1 MREEQVMGADYSMVE
16 QGMGVVSLSELTT
29 RLASIRVV
37 LIETTHPGN
46 IGSVARAMKTMGL
59 SQLVLVNP
67 KIFPDGL
74 ATALAS
80 GAADVLVNARVVDT
94 LADAL
99 QGCAFVIGTS
109 ARQRASRWPQVD
121 ARAAAGLM
129 LDQVDAQ
136 VQVALVF
143 GRESS
148 GLTNLELDACHVLGH
163 VPTNPEYG
171 SLNLAMGVQIFTY
184 ELWMQAQ
191 QRQGAPSNQPSEKT
205 LATSE
210 AFAQFYDHLQQTL
223 VDIEFLD
230 DRQHDRLMRRF
241 KRLLVRSDVES
252 EELMMLRGVL
262 RSMQRVARLAFGNK
276 EK

>member
-1 MREEQVMGADYSMVE
+1 MM
-16 QGMGVVSLSELTT
+16 SLQQLTAA
-29 RLASIRVV
+29 LASIRIV
-37 LIETTHPGN
+37 LVETTHPGN

-74 ATALAS
+74 ATAMAS
-80 GAADVLVNARVVDT
+80 GAADVLTNACVVDT

-99 QGCAFVIGTS
+99 HGCSFVIGTS
-109 ARQRASRWPQVD
+109 ARERASSWPQVD
-121 ARAAAGLM
+121 ARGAATL
-129 LDQVDAQ
+129 LLEHVDAQ
-136 VQVALVF
+136 AQVALVF

-171 SLNLAMGVQIFTY
+171 SLNLAMGVQIFAY

-191 QRQGAPSNQPSEKT
+191 QRQGWDRSYKQGKT

-210 AFAQFYDHLQQTL
+210 ELAQFYEHLQQTL
-223 VDIEFLD
+223 VDIAFLD
-230 DRQHDRLMRRF
+230 ARQHDRLMRRF
-241 KRLLVRSDVES
+241 KRLLVRTDVES
-252 EELMMLRGVL
+252 KELVMLRGIL
-262 RSMQRVARLAFGNK
+262 RSMQRVAKLAFGS
-276 EK
+276 

>member
-1 MREEQVMGADYSMVE
+1 
-16 QGMGVVSLSELTT
+16 
-29 RLASIRVV
+29 
-37 LIETTHPGN
+37 
-46 IGSVARAMKTMGL
+46 MKTMGL

-121 ARAAAGLM
+121 ARAAATL
-129 LDQVDAQ
+129 LLEQVDAQ
-136 VQVALVF
+136 AQVALVF

-191 QRQGAPSNQPSEKT
+191 QRQGAPSNQPSEKA

-276 EK
+276 EKQT

>member
-1 MREEQVMGADYSMVE
+1 MGADYSMVE

-99 QGCAFVIGTS
+99 KGCAFVIGTS
-109 ARQRASRWPQVD
+109 ARQRASRWPQID
-121 ARAAAGLM
+121 ARAAASLV

-136 VQVALVF
+136 AQVALVF

-241 KRLLVRSDVES
+241 KRLLIRSDVES

-276 EK
+276 EKER